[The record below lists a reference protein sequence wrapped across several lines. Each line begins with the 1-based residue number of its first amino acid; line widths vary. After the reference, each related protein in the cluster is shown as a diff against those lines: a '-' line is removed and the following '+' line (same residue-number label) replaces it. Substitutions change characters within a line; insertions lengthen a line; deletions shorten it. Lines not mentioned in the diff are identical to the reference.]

1 MTVAV
6 IKANVG
12 KVYIVVNKRLDLVF
26 RAVSEKDVG
35 QARLGDNLALALDK
49 FNHFYRGTKN
59 RNSFFLQ
66 IFTRIL
72 LPSIGAAQSVP
83 MRGCCLFASD
93 MDEEGA
99 YRVDTP
105 VCELS
110 ADTMP

>member
-1 MTVAV
+1 MSSLSCDQHDCGGN
-6 IKANVG
+6 KSERREG
-12 KVYIVVNKRLDLVF
+12 LHVVNKRLDLVF

-83 MRGCCLFASD
+83 MRGCCLFAS
-93 MDEEGA
+93 ERHG
-99 YRVDTP
+99 
-105 VCELS
+105 
-110 ADTMP
+110 